1 MDPFLTYVPLISA
14 TIVSALFIIAL
25 LNFST
30 VRRNLQ
36 KQSEQQMKN
45 SKVQSE
51 QEIYSRIMD
60 ARLKLENT
68 EVFTK
73 MAKGSPIFAERFAV
87 VDSPQE
93 YYIIVAFFDLFE
105 FLFRLHKKGMVDS
118 EIWFR
123 WKSYVKTMMTAPQFK
138 NVWDKTKDVH
148 GHEFGDFIDSL

>member
-45 SKVQSE
+45 LKIQSE

-68 EVFTK
+68 EAFTK
-73 MAKGSPIFAERFAV
+73 KA
-87 VDSPQE
+87 
-93 YYIIVAFFDLFE
+93 
-105 FLFRLHKKGMVDS
+105 
-118 EIWFR
+118 W
-123 WKSYVKTMMTAPQFK
+123 
-138 NVWDKTKDVH
+138 
-148 GHEFGDFIDSL
+148 

>member
-73 MAKGSPIFAERFAV
+73 MA
-87 VDSPQE
+87 
-93 YYIIVAFFDLFE
+93 
-105 FLFRLHKKGMVDS
+105 
-118 EIWFR
+118 
-123 WKSYVKTMMTAPQFK
+123 
-138 NVWDKTKDVH
+138 
-148 GHEFGDFIDSL
+148 

>member
-14 TIVSALFIIAL
+14 TKVSALFIIAL

-36 KQSEQQMKN
+36 K
-45 SKVQSE
+45 QSE

-73 MAKGSPIFAERFAV
+73 MAKGSPIFAERFV
-87 VDSPQE
+87 LVDSPQE

-123 WKSYVKTMMTAPQFK
+123 WKSYVKTMMTVPQFK

-148 GHEFGDFIDSL
+148 GHEFRDFIDSL